1 MKALILLADGFED
14 IQLFYPWFRL
24 REENTRITIATPWG
38 QAATGIHGYVVE
50 ADSPIA
56 EINPNEYDLLLLPG
70 GHAPARLRLREDAV
84 GIART
89 FLEDGRRV
97 AAIDH
102 GVQLLISAG
111 ALDGRRV
118 TCAPSIRDDV
128 RFAGATYRDE
138 AVIVDGPLLTGRG
151 NDDLPQFCRSLIAGM
166 TVRA

>member
-14 IQLFYPWFRL
+14 LQLFAPWYRL
-24 REENTRITIATPWG
+24 REENVRITIATPWG
-38 QAATGIHGYVVE
+38 QEATGSHGYVVE

-56 EINPNEYDLLLLPG
+56 EINPNEYDLLVIPG
-70 GHAPARLRLREDAV
+70 GQAPARLRLREDAV

-111 ALDGRRV
+111 GLDSRKV
-118 TCAPSIRDDV
+118 TCHPSIRDDV
-128 RFAGATYRDE
+128 RFAGANYRDE
-138 AVIVDGPLLTGRG
+138 AVVVDGSLLTGRG
-151 NDDLPQFCRSLIAGM
+151 NEDLPQFCRSLVAGLA
-166 TVRA
+166 VRA